1 MDSAHLPRPTSQWGH
16 VILEQEGSSVLK
28 RSDEPRPGDIA
39 AFYDTKLK
47 GKKGLSS
54 YTQNVG
60 SVEEPLVG
68 IVSESETKKHKL
80 RVLQVERGVPE
91 EVSYRCD
98 DIKSGRV
105 VVSPHPILA
114 LKFAVPCCPKA
125 DLSNRSSVLDCKSPC
140 LCLLGSNNYMSS
152 LYSICYMST

>member
-1 MDSAHLPRPTSQWGH
+1 MDSAHLPKPQGQWGYI
-16 VILEQEGSSVLK
+16 VLEQEGTSVLK
-28 RSDEPRPGDIA
+28 RSDEVRPKLIGQKLQANFQPRTGDIA
-39 AFYDTKLK
+39 AFYDAKLK

-98 DIKSGRV
+98 DLKSGRV
-105 VVSPHPILA
+105 VVSVSFLSA
-114 LKFAVPCCPKA
+114 LVVQF
-125 DLSNRSSVLDCKSPC
+125 L
-140 LCLLGSNNYMSS
+140 
-152 LYSICYMST
+152 

>member
-1 MDSAHLPRPTSQWGH
+1 
-16 VILEQEGSSVLK
+16 
-28 RSDEPRPGDIA
+28 
-39 AFYDTKLK
+39 
-47 GKKGLSS
+47 LSS

-98 DIKSGRV
+98 DLKSGRV
-105 VVSPHPILA
+105 VVSSSFSNTSSFIPPQNKSTSPYAFDGTRYLFLSRYLRRVPPIILLA
-114 LKFAVPCCPKA
+114 YTSEQC
-125 DLSNRSSVLDCKSPC
+125 
-140 LCLLGSNNYMSS
+140 
-152 LYSICYMST
+152 

>member
-1 MDSAHLPRPTSQWGH
+1 LQRTLAD
-16 VILEQEGSSVLK
+16 LK
-28 RSDEPRPGDIA
+28 PRPGDIA
-39 AFYDTKLK
+39 AFYDAKLK

-98 DIKSGRV
+98 DLKSGRV
-105 VVSPHPILA
+105 VVSLSSRLRA
-114 LKFAVPCCPKA
+114 LISQ
-125 DLSNRSSVLDCKSPC
+125 LVLIATGIQTRR
-140 LCLLGSNNYMSS
+140 LRGVHVMLVRY
-152 LYSICYMST
+152 

>member
-1 MDSAHLPRPTSQWGH
+1 LQRTLADLKPRA
-16 VILEQEGSSVLK
+16 
-28 RSDEPRPGDIA
+28 GDIA
-39 AFYDTKLK
+39 AFYDAKLK

-98 DIKSGRV
+98 DLKSGRV
-105 VVSPHPILA
+105 VVSPFSRLRVACAAGADSYRYTDPAFERCTCDAGTVIMIMHA
-114 LKFAVPCCPKA
+114 LNWRKC
-125 DLSNRSSVLDCKSPC
+125 
-140 LCLLGSNNYMSS
+140 GW
-152 LYSICYMST
+152 SI